1 MENLNKLFDE
11 ITQELTSEGQL
22 FEVREYINKKG
33 FKSKEYASFPDSLKG
48 YFDFG
53 ALHGEK
59 DFLVYESERF
69 TFKETITKNRN
80 KKQYFDGINAGR
92 NVCSDK

>member
-33 FKSKEYASFPDSLKG
+33 FKSKEYASFPRQLKRL
-48 YFDFG
+48 F
-53 ALHGEK
+53 
-59 DFLVYESERF
+59 
-69 TFKETITKNRN
+69 
-80 KKQYFDGINAGR
+80 
-92 NVCSDK
+92 

>member
-48 YFDFG
+48 YFDSVSYTHLR
-53 ALHGEK
+53 AH
-59 DFLVYESERF
+59 
-69 TFKETITKNRN
+69 ET
-80 KKQYFDGINAGR
+80 
-92 NVCSDK
+92 V

>member
-11 ITQELTSEGQL
+11 ITQELTSEGQI
-22 FEVREYINKKG
+22 FEIREYINKKG

-53 ALHGEK
+53 ALHE
-59 DFLVYESERF
+59 
-69 TFKETITKNRN
+69 
-80 KKQYFDGINAGR
+80 
-92 NVCSDK
+92 